1 MNWEHNFKYTL
12 LVIFLDM
19 TRSLNNNERVIK
31 PEEINDCFKEYRK
44 LQNEGEIYYR
54 ESDCIMVQ
62 WYFKLKLGF

>member
-44 LQNEGEIYYR
+44 L
-54 ESDCIMVQ
+54 
-62 WYFKLKLGF
+62 